1 MSNFFLKNL
10 TLSVTR
16 YYSQLSSCKISEKT
30 NDPILRKLSDGETD
44 RQAGRQTQ
52 MEGQTAGRRDRQAD
66 GQRYGQMDRWM
77 GVIS

>member
-10 TLSVTR
+10 TLSLTR

-30 NDPILRKLSDGETD
+30 NDPILRKLSDRGTD
-44 RQAGRQTQ
+44 RQ
-52 MEGQTAGRRDRQAD
+52 MEGQTAGGRDRQAD